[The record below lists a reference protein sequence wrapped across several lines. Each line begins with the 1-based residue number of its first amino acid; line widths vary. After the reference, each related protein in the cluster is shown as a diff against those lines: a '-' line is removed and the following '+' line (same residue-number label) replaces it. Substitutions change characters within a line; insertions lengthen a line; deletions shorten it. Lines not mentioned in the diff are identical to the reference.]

1 MSTPLA
7 SGTQPSGPSRP
18 QSTSVST
25 ESTRRR
31 LSTQQAETVAK
42 LTDAAVDV
50 LRTDGFDGLT
60 VRSVAK
66 LAGVAPATAYT
77 YFSSKSHLV
86 AEVFWRRLAEGVGE
100 PDMAK
105 PPVDRV
111 VELLRSVA
119 LIVTGDGDLG
129 GAVTVALLGTD
140 PDVEHLRLR
149 IGGFIRRALATA
161 LEVDPEDP
169 GPIVEALEM
178 LYAGGLVHAG
188 MGHMSY
194 EDTAERLTR
203 AALLIMR
210 ANG

>member
-1 MSTPLA
+1 MSTPMA
-7 SGTQPSGPSRP
+7 PGAQATA
-18 QSTSVST
+18 TSVSQ

-31 LSTQQAETVAK
+31 LSAQQAETVAK
-42 LTDAAVDV
+42 LTDAAVEV
-50 LRTDGFDGLT
+50 LRADGFDGLT

-86 AEVFWRRLAEGVGE
+86 AEVFWRRLAEGVPE
-100 PDMAK
+100 SDKSK
-105 PPVDRV
+105 PPTERV

-140 PDVEHLRLR
+140 PDVEHLRMR
-149 IGGFIRRALATA
+149 IGGFIRRRLADA
-161 LEVDPEDP
+161 LEVDPENP
-169 GPIVEALEM
+169 GQVVEALEM

-194 EDTAERLTR
+194 EDTAERLTE
-203 AALLIMR
+203 AALLIMSDDN
-210 ANG
+210 A